1 MWYVKNRLKSDDL
14 QVCWKPQQT
23 GQKKN
28 WGISKNRSA
37 ASLLILLFTLLQLL
51 LNSRCRP
58 WRFGKDFTIPR
69 KWLRTTWEVKKMRRS
84 VTKDIKSFKLMRK
97 NAKPL
102 SKPMKA
108 KSLNHALTLTLFW
121 NAELSLTQPIYPCIK
136 FCMYENLSWC
146 FNV

>member
-1 MWYVKNRLKSDDL
+1 MIFEKSFKKWWFAGELEAARDR
-14 QVCWKPQQT
+14 P
-23 GQKKN
+23 KKN
-28 WGISKNRSA
+28 LVKSKNRSA
-37 ASLLILLFTLLQLL
+37 ATLLTLLFTLLQLL
-51 LNSRCRP
+51 LNSRCHP
-58 WRFGKDFTIPR
+58 WRLGKDFTIPF
-69 KWLRTTWEVKKMRRS
+69 KWLKTIWEVKKMIS
-84 VTKDIKSFKLMRK
+84 SITKDIKSFKLMRK

-108 KSLNHALTLTLFW
+108 KSLNHALTLTLSW